1 MSRGRCLYHA
11 FSRRRSF
18 LLSPQFF
25 PVANAFEFQ
34 KQMMLL
40 MQFSQHCGLISTSH
54 VLIRGNSMY
63 L

>member
-1 MSRGRCLYHA
+1 MSRGHCLYHA

-18 LLSPQFF
+18 LLSPQLF

-34 KQMMLL
+34 KQVMLL

-54 VLIRGNSMY
+54 VLI
-63 L
+63 